1 MAKSAFTTEGAE
13 QGTRRGDV
21 STRLP
26 CSRLAGPA
34 RVAPVPAAGLA
45 SAAAASRG
53 GGHAACPRGGSAHGP
68 LTPEVPPFLR
78 NAAPRPSAAQA
89 GRRLPRRCGP
99 RCARAEALRLGR
111 AGSRGPHRAGV
122 HPTCLFLGNVTSAS
136 GPQMAS
142 GVSLGSLHGRAD
154 GMQQRSCSVSSADQW
169 TEAAVIANS
178 AVSSGKRGRR
188 PTDPRPPPRPRL
200 QAGGARV
207 TPRALCAALCA
218 WPRGAAT
225 SAAHVPPP
233 VCGVFCPRWAP
244 SRTSARLFLFG
255 TGRGRCSPPPDRC
268 ETWGHGRDRWLTQG
282 HVTGRQQI

>member
-1 MAKSAFTTEGAE
+1 MAKSAFTMEGAE
-13 QGTRRGDV
+13 QWTRRGGR

-45 SAAAASRG
+45 AAAAASRG

-68 LTPEVPPFLR
+68 LTPEVPPSVPPECR
-78 NAAPRPSAAQA
+78 PRPSAAQA

-99 RCARAEALRLGR
+99 RCARAEALRPGR

-122 HPTCLFLGNVTSAS
+122 HLTCLFLGNVASAP
-136 GPQMAS
+136 GPRTAS
-142 GVSLGSLHGRAD
+142 GVSPGPLLGRAD
-154 GMQQRSCSVSSADQW
+154 GMQRRSCSVSSADQW
-169 TEAAVIANS
+169 AEAAAIAHS

-188 PTDPRPPPRPRL
+188 PTGPRPPPRPRL
-200 QAGGARV
+200 QAAGARV
-207 TPRALCAALCA
+207 TPRALPAALCA

-255 TGRGRCSPPPDRC
+255 TGRGQCSPPPDF
-268 ETWGHGRDRWLTQG
+268 TPT
-282 HVTGRQQI
+282 

>member
-1 MAKSAFTTEGAE
+1 MQPPGRP
-13 QGTRRGDV
+13 G
-21 STRLP
+21 
-26 CSRLAGPA
+26 
-34 RVAPVPAAGLA
+34 
-45 SAAAASRG
+45 
-53 GGHAACPRGGSAHGP
+53 PRGAGARSQSGLRRRRVERWRPCCVSSGWFRARTSDAGGP
-68 LTPEVPPFLR
+68 SVPPECR
-78 NAAPRPSAAQA
+78 PAPLCRA
-89 GRRLPRRCGP
+89 GRTALPRGCGP
-99 RCARAEALRLGR
+99 RCARAEALGLGR

-207 TPRALCAALCA
+207 TPRALRAALCA

-225 SAAHVPPP
+225 SEAHVPPP

-255 TGRGRCSPPPDRC
+255 TGRGRCSPPPDRY